1 MNGPSAIL
9 PSQSDAD
16 QEIKERIR
24 QEMREQQEETSSS
37 FSANPTPKPS
47 DRDEA
52 IKQRIK
58 AEMNPPTASSLSSKR
73 VSADDDMKQR
83 IKAEMNPP
91 PQQQSHR
98 FSADEA
104 MKQRIKAE
112 MNMNNPPSTS
122 TAPLQPPMYPATTRL
137 SADEAMKQ
145 RIKAE
150 MNAPPSSTA
159 SQASRGPLALSADEA
174 MKQRIKAEMNPPPS
188 ALTSEPRLSADEA
201 MKQRIKDEM
210 KPPPTTRTPRVRVAR
225 DRDQAMKDRIKA
237 EMMPLPSTTD
247 SAPQALSAD
256 DAMKQRIRNEMHPPG
271 VAASSAIVEDSCR
284 TSDDDTKRRI
294 RAEMNEAG
302 YSQSNRA
309 SINEPNQPVLNQDIG
324 QTKRASTPQTSA
336 EFSSSHQQQP
346 APPPSSAFDG
356 PQPGAYPIQR
366 RAYGAP
372 ILTRQLS
379 DRSAGSV
386 GSWRRNNAS
395 SHMPATENRNDAGQ
409 QQPSIIDAP
418 VEAAASAPPSDP
430 TEQKTAKR
438 SRIYLIVL
446 VGIFLVAIGLGVGL
460 GVAGGGS
467 SDDSPSTQLSDS
479 DKNLRP
485 TAPPQTRPP
494 VECSNAASEM
504 DPDIENLS
512 DEEKEKY
519 DFLLENVVK
528 PTLGSDYEPE
538 NASCDHRHI
547 AAIWLTS
554 QDAFIPDKDEIIR
567 YTNRFLL
574 AVLYFSMSGEDWRD
588 PRNDEV
594 EWLTGVSECVWFG
607 VSCDDTAQI
616 ISLDFTRTLSRLFP
630 VQIPNEIGL
639 FSHLR
644 LLSFVDNGMVGAI
657 PETVGLLKE
666 LEVLDLTSTLGLER
680 VPMKELASLEKLT
693 YLSFSTNPSNTQ
705 TLQIPSEGHAFQSL
719 KYLALDNTNV
729 QGSIPSSIGGLTNLV
744 VLDIYKSSLS
754 GAVPSE
760 IGLLT
765 KLEYLRMGV
774 TGLTSLPSE
783 VGLLTN
789 LKSLT
794 ASQNIHWESSIP
806 SELGRLTNLQN
817 LNYAGTLLSGTVPSE
832 LGSCTS
838 LKALIVTGLTDP
850 GSIPMELGALT
861 ALTRLELS
869 TSEMTGTIPASL
881 FQIAKLSHL
890 DLRENRLN
898 VTAFPDLTAMTDLE
912 CIDLA
917 RNAVRVQEPIPAPF
931 CSFEMDVMICSEC
944 SSELTITDDVRR
956 CCEDPC
962 FDDAIAGYG
971 ACSFLSVNA
980 ASNYDRIPPRVTAS
994 FQKLAT

>member
-16 QEIKERIR
+16 EEIKERIR

-37 FSANPTPKPS
+37 FSANPAPKPS

-73 VSADDDMKQR
+73 VSADDAMKQR

-91 PQQQSHR
+91 PQQRHQI
-98 FSADEA
+98 SADEA

-112 MNMNNPPSTS
+112 MTMNNPPSAS
-122 TAPLQPPMYPATTRL
+122 TAPLQPSIHPATARV
-137 SADEAMKQ
+137 SADEAIKQ

-159 SQASRGPLALSADEA
+159 SQPSRGLLALSADEA

-188 ALTSEPRLSADEA
+188 TLSSEPRLSADEA

-225 DRDQAMKDRIKA
+225 DEDQAMKDRIKA
-237 EMMPLPSTTD
+237 EMMPPPSTTD
-247 SAPQALSAD
+247 STPQALSAD
-256 DAMKQRIRNEMHPPG
+256 DAMKQRIRNEMHPPR
-271 VAASSAIVEDSCR
+271 VAASSAIVENSYR
-284 TSDDDTKRRI
+284 SSDDDTKRRI
-294 RAEMNEAG
+294 RAEMNEPG

-309 SINEPNQPVLNQDIG
+309 SIDEPNQPVLNQDIG

-336 EFSSSHQQQP
+336 ELSSSHQQQP
-346 APPPSSAFDG
+346 APPPSAAFDG

-395 SHMPATENRNDAGQ
+395 SHMPATENGNDAGQ

-418 VEAAASAPPSDP
+418 VEAAASVPPSDP
-430 TEQKTAKR
+430 TEQKAAKR
-438 SRIYLIVL
+438 SRIYLIVFL
-446 VGIFLVAIGLGVGL
+446 GFILVAIGLGVGL

-467 SDDSPSTQLSDS
+467 SDDSSSTELSDN

-485 TAPPQTRPP
+485 TVPKTRPP
-494 VECSNAASEM
+494 VECNNAASEM

-512 DEEKEKY
+512 GEEKEKY

-547 AAIWLTS
+547 AAIWLTT
-554 QDAFIPDKDEIIR
+554 QDVFVPDEDEITR
-567 YTNRFLL
+567 YTNRFML
-574 AVLYFSMSGEDWRD
+574 AILYFSMSGEDWRE

-607 VSCDDTAQI
+607 VSCDDSARI
-616 ISLDFTRTLSRLFP
+616 IALDFTRTLPQLFP
-630 VQIPNEIGL
+630 VQIPDEIGL

-644 LLSFVDNGMVGAI
+644 LLSFVDNGMIGPV
-657 PETVGLLKE
+657 PRTVGLLQD
-666 LEVLDLTSTLGLER
+666 LEVLDLTGTLGIER

-693 YLSFSTNPSNTQ
+693 YLSFSKNPSNTQ
-705 TLQIPSEGHAFQSL
+705 KLQIPSEGQAFQSL

-729 QGSIPSSIGGLTNLV
+729 QGPLPASIGGLTNLV
-744 VLDIYKSSLS
+744 VLDIFKSSLS
-754 GAVPSE
+754 GVVPSE

-765 KLEYLRMGV
+765 NLEYLRMGV

-794 ASQNIHWESSIP
+794 ASQNFRWESSIP
-806 SELGRLTNLQN
+806 SELGKLTNLQN
-817 LNYAGTLLSGTVPSE
+817 LNYAGTLLYGTVPSE
-832 LGSCTS
+832 LGTCAS
-838 LKALIVTGLTDP
+838 LKALIVTGLTEP
-850 GSIPMELGALT
+850 GSIPVELGALT

-869 TSEMTGTIPASL
+869 TSELTGTIPAGL
-881 FQIAKLSHL
+881 FQISNLAHL

-898 VTAFPDLTAMTDLE
+898 VTAFPDLSAMTDLE

-931 CSFEMDVMICSEC
+931 CSFEVDVMICSEC